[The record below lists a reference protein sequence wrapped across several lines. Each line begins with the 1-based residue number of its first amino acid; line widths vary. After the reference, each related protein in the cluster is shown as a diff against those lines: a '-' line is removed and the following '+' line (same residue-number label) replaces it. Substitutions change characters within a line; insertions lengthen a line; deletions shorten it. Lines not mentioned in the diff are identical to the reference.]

1 MYFET
6 EKVLEDQIIMSVD
19 FSNDDKDFWG
29 VNNAVNELLLKQ
41 SYVNRKYIKQDD
53 IETIDII
60 LKNINSKDI
69 ETLNYAIDKMS
80 TKFKNIEDIMQFIKH
95 QNEYILI
102 YMDNEELGR
111 FIVNNIETYKIPIE
125 VLNQI
130 EEYIDF
136 KGIAQKYINDY
147 QVGAIELYN
156 GLMLLKNRDD
166 DLILKLKER
175 GLDSR
180 TIYEKIENNRIKNNQ
195 IEEESEME

>member
-1 MYFET
+1 
-6 EKVLEDQIIMSVD
+6 
-19 FSNDDKDFWG
+19 
-29 VNNAVNELLLKQ
+29 
-41 SYVNRKYIKQDD
+41 
-53 IETIDII
+53 
-60 LKNINSKDI
+60 
-69 ETLNYAIDKMS
+69 MS